1 MKVKLEFDTNDE
13 NDFNLHKTYIKAVDM
28 SIALWDITQYLR
40 ELVKYPPDNMSDE
53 TYETIEKIRDKI
65 WDIIDDCNVKE
76 VIN

>member
-1 MKVKLEFDTNDE
+1 MKVTLEFNTELDE
-13 NDFNLHKTYIKAVDM
+13 DINLHKTYIKAVDM

-53 TYETIEKIRDKI
+53 TYETIEKIRVKV
-65 WDIIDDCNVKE
+65 WDIIDECNVKE